1 MKWELII
8 CPMCGMLY
16 IDESTTTIKRQYCC
30 IAAAIAEMNASIHP
44 LKDITP
50 IISLAQSQ
58 TTGIKKAKKKKKETR
73 KTVPETGK
81 SRPKSFF
88 PLTMVGGRTTLT

>member
-1 MKWELII
+1 
-8 CPMCGMLY
+8 MCGMLY

-58 TTGIKKAKKKKKETR
+58 TTGIKNAKKKKKKRVKQYR
-73 KTVPETGK
+73 KQANPA
-81 SRPKSFF
+81 PKAFF
-88 PLTMVGGRTTLT
+88 L